1 MTLDPTHRD
10 AAFYFEALDKHIR
23 ENVNPDFNAQE
34 DRLIDFL
41 DSVSL
46 LQLIVHIE
54 EEFQIFLDPAALSLE
69 VFVDLTSLSAALQE
83 HAASES
89 E

>member
-1 MTLDPTHRD
+1 MTPTPLPQRD
-10 AAFYFEALDKHIR
+10 AAYFFEALDQHIR
-23 ENVNPDFNAQE
+23 ETINPDFNAHE

-54 EEFQIFLDPAALSLE
+54 EAFQIYLDAASLSLE
-69 VFVDLTSLSAALQE
+69 VFVDLTSLSNALQE
-83 HAASES
+83 HAASDA
-89 E
+89 

>member
-1 MTLDPTHRD
+1 MNSPQNDGS
-10 AAFYFEALDKHIR
+10 AAFYFESLAAHIR
-23 ENVNPDFNAQE
+23 EHFNPDFDPTN
-34 DRLIDFL
+34 DRLIDLL

-54 EEFQIFLDPAALSLE
+54 EEFKIFLDPASLSIE

-83 HAASES
+83 YSAAE
-89 E
+89 